1 METLE
6 LLDNGGSGGHIPAQP
21 VLKITPSEG
30 PCCMPIESQQTGTSS
45 QPKYL
50 PGGHRV
56 DFHVHCDAGDEGSLR
71 ATTDSLSISAGQQI
85 RQGHDVE
92 TWNSVAIYSKQ
103 EVDGSLSLRIII
115 FHPDWDE
122 PLQIACLR
130 SRPQDASGQAA
141 SLECDLE
148 HKHL

>member
-1 METLE
+1 
-6 LLDNGGSGGHIPAQP
+6 
-21 VLKITPSEG
+21 
-30 PCCMPIESQQTGTSS
+30 
-45 QPKYL
+45 
-50 PGGHRV
+50 V

>member
-1 METLE
+1 
-6 LLDNGGSGGHIPAQP
+6 
-21 VLKITPSEG
+21 
-30 PCCMPIESQQTGTSS
+30 MPIESQLTGTSS
-45 QPKYL
+45 QLQYQAA
-50 PGGHRV
+50 GHRV
-56 DFHVHCDAGDEGSLR
+56 DFHVYCDAGDGGSLR
-71 ATTDSLSISAGQQI
+71 TTTDSLSFSAGQQI
-85 RQGHDVE
+85 RRGQDVE
-92 TWNSVAIYSKQ
+92 TWNSVAIYAKQ

-130 SRPQDASGQAA
+130 SRPQDASGQAS

>member
-1 METLE
+1 
-6 LLDNGGSGGHIPAQP
+6 
-21 VLKITPSEG
+21 
-30 PCCMPIESQQTGTSS
+30 MPIESQQTGISS
-45 QPKYL
+45 QLQYQH
-50 PGGHRV
+50 GGH
-56 DFHVHCDAGDEGSLR
+56 FHLDCDAGEGGSLR
-71 ATTDSLSISAGQQI
+71 TTADSLSISAGQQI
-85 RQGHDVE
+85 RRGQDVE

-103 EVDGSLSLRIII
+103 EVDGSLSLRILI

-148 HKHL
+148 HRHL

>member
-1 METLE
+1 
-6 LLDNGGSGGHIPAQP
+6 
-21 VLKITPSEG
+21 
-30 PCCMPIESQQTGTSS
+30 MPIESQQTGTSS
-45 QPKYL
+45 QLQYQC
-50 PGGHRV
+50 GGH
-56 DFHVHCDAGDEGSLR
+56 FHVDCDAGEGSLR
-71 ATTDSLSISAGQQI
+71 TTADSLSISAGQQI
-85 RQGHDVE
+85 RRGQDVE
-92 TWNSVAIYSKQ
+92 TWNSVAIYSKH

-115 FHPDWDE
+115 FHPDWEE